1 MTFKMTN
8 TNRTITIY
16 NLSSSTNEFIGKGD
30 GYIPANTGLPAYS
43 TDIAPPTTKDGFAA
57 VFNFDSGKWSL
68 VEDHRGKVVYNIHT
82 GESTTINQLG
92 KLPDDVVSVAPEGH
106 FVKWDGKKWVHD
118 ANAEKIAQIT
128 QATQQKESLLA
139 LAASKI
145 APLQDAVDLVI
156 ATEAEAA
163 LLLAWKKYR
172 VLLNRIN
179 PNDTPDVN
187 WPEQPAERSISG

>member
-16 NLSSSTNEFIGKGD
+16 NLSSSTNEFIGKCD

-43 TDIAPPTTKDGFAA
+43 TDIAPPSAKEGFVA
-57 VFNFDSGKWSL
+57 VFNFESDKWSL
-68 VEDHRGKVVYNIHT
+68 VEDHRGKVVYDIHT
-82 GESTTINQLG
+82 GESTTISQLG
-92 KLPDDVVSVAPEGH
+92 KLPDDVVSIAPEGN
-106 FVKWDGKKWVHD
+106 FVKWNGEKWVHD
-118 ANAEKIAQIT
+118 ADAEKTAQIT
-128 QATQQKESLLA
+128 QATQQKESLMDLA
-139 LAASKI
+139 SSTI
-145 APLQDAVDLVI
+145 APLQDAVDLDI

-179 PNDTPDVN
+179 PYDAPDIN
-187 WPEQPAERSISG
+187 WPDIPVIQS

>member
-1 MTFKMTN
+1 MTN

-16 NLSSSTNEFIGKGD
+16 NLSSATNEFIGKGD

-43 TDIAPPTTKDGFAA
+43 TDIAPPTTKDGFVA

-68 VEDHRGKVVYNIHT
+68 VEDHRGKVVYDIHT

-118 ANAEKIAQIT
+118 ADAEKIAQIT

-145 APLQDAVDLVI
+145 APLQDAVDLDI

-179 PNDTPDVN
+179 PNDTPDIN

>member
-1 MTFKMTN
+1 MTN

-16 NLSSSTNEFIGKGD
+16 NLSSATNEFIGKGD

-43 TDIAPPTTKDGFAA
+43 TDIAPPTTKDGFVA

-106 FVKWDGKKWVHD
+106 FVKWAGKKWVHD
-118 ANAEKIAQIT
+118 ADAEKIAQIT

-145 APLQDAVDLVI
+145 APLQDAVDLDI

-179 PNDTPDVN
+179 PNDTPDIN